1 MPKLTTCI
9 LLACLSVLTF
19 GCCAT
24 VPRADKYFHR
34 DWDTT
39 ETLRMFQYAVET
51 EQYDIAHECL
61 TAEDQAEF
69 TLAKFK
75 IFLWFGRVEA
85 LRDVRARE
93 AIIDARYDGVWNYTN
108 DNETA
113 CWLELDYEN
122 DERRVGATLRFHFKK
137 VPIEG
142 RSFPEFGE
150 WRLDLYTTA
159 LQFIPAE

>member
-1 MPKLTTCI
+1 MRFVTTTA
-9 LLACLSVLTF
+9 LAAMIACFSA

-39 ETLRMFQYAVET
+39 ETLRQFQYAVET

-61 TAEDQAEF
+61 TDEDQAEF
-69 TLAKFK
+69 TLAKFRL
-75 IFLWFGRVEA
+75 FLWLGRVEA
-85 LRDVRARE
+85 LRDVRARD
-93 AIIDARYDGVWNYTN
+93 AIIDARYDGQWNYTN
-108 DNETA
+108 EDETA
-113 CWLELDYEN
+113 CWLELEYEN
-122 DERRVGATLRFHFKK
+122 EERRVGATLRFHFKK

-142 RSFPEFGE
+142 REFPESGE